1 MYKKEKGEQKMRIKV
16 IIKDNCVEAVMA
28 DEEALNAK
36 IEIIDYNGSSGNE
49 DLYYKELNEKDM
61 KYIDYDL
68 KFCDNED

>member
-1 MYKKEKGEQKMRIKV
+1 MRIKI
-16 IIKDNCVEAVMA
+16 IIKDNCVEAVMV

-49 DLYYKELNEKDM
+49 DLYYKELNEEDM
-61 KYIDYDL
+61 KYVDYDL